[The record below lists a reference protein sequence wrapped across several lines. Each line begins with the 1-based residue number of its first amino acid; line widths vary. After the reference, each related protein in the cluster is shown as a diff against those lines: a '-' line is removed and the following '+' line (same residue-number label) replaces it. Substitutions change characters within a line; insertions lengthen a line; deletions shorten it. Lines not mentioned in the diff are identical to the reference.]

1 MFEPI
6 ALNTF
11 TLIHNLF
18 SRKCEEESAS
28 GLWYLKHECNSYRHQ
43 YEGPHWVCSLQKKR
57 TVWFKVRFSHT
68 GSSLRCETDGSVTVC
83 NKIPVT
89 FSGKLHSQSIHS
101 WWSFSDNSQ
110 ASLSHTQTNTHTHRV
125 RAESMS
131 RTSFAKCFLCFWIF
145 GISTWEDRAEIFLQS
160 AVLVWKRTTNS
171 LSIVRLCTCSS
182 RISLGS
188 TFSFSWRLAY
198 WLICRAISRVH
209 QRSPVFGDWRQEA
222 PIFLLSV
229 SNFLSLQSILFI
241 DTGHLNEQNYT
252 TVLSCWNSSYLVWI
266 TCRPLSFFSIFL
278 FKK

>member
-1 MFEPI
+1 
-6 ALNTF
+6 
-11 TLIHNLF
+11 
-18 SRKCEEESAS
+18 
-28 GLWYLKHECNSYRHQ
+28 
-43 YEGPHWVCSLQKKR
+43 
-57 TVWFKVRFSHT
+57 
-68 GSSLRCETDGSVTVC
+68 
-83 NKIPVT
+83 
-89 FSGKLHSQSIHS
+89 
-101 WWSFSDNSQ
+101 
-110 ASLSHTQTNTHTHRV
+110 
-125 RAESMS
+125 MS

-160 AVLVWKRTTNS
+160 AVSVWKRTTNS

-278 FKK
+278 LKK

>member
-1 MFEPI
+1 MKVHTECV
-6 ALNTF
+6 
-11 TLIHNLF
+11 HY
-18 SRKCEEESAS
+18 RKKGQS
-28 GLWYLKHECNSYRHQ
+28 GLKWGFHTRAA
-43 YEGPHWVCSLQKKR
+43 VCG
-57 TVWFKVRFSHT
+57 VRQTAASRCATKSQWHSV
-68 GSSLRCETDGSVTVC
+68 GSCTASPFTADGVSPITA
-83 NKIPVT
+83 KP
-89 FSGKLHSQSIHS
+89 
-101 WWSFSDNSQ
+101 
-110 ASLSHTQTNTHTHRV
+110 LSHTHSHTEKHTHRV

-252 TVLSCWNSSYLVWI
+252 TVLSSWNSSYLVWI

-278 FKK
+278 LKK